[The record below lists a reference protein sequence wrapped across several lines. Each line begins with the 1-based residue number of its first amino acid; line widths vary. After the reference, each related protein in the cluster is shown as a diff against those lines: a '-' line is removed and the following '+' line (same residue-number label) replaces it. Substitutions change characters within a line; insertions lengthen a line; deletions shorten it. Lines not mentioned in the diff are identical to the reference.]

1 MKDGSAMTGG
11 CAGRDSSAVT
21 GSCAGKAGTAVTGG
35 STAADGCVQ
44 CGKALTYNE
53 IGACKKFVNR
63 GSTQFLCKA
72 CLAGKLGVT
81 VEDIDR
87 KIEQFKA
94 QGCTLF
100 V

>member
-1 MKDGSAMTGG
+1 MERRGCVMKDGCM
-11 CAGRDSSAVT
+11 
-21 GSCAGKAGTAVTGG
+21 
-35 STAADGCVQ
+35 Q

-53 IGACKKFVNR
+53 VGAYKKFVNR

-72 CLAGKLGVT
+72 CLAGKLSVT

>member
-1 MKDGSAMTGG
+1 MNLVDRFLDYVRFDTQSDELTNMTP
-11 CAGRDSSAVT
+11 
-21 GSCAGKAGTAVTGG
+21 
-35 STAADGCVQ
+35 ST
-44 CGKALTYNE
+44 KALTFNE
-53 IGACKKFVNR
+53 VGAYRKFVNR
-63 GSTQFLCKA
+63 GSESFLCKT
-72 CLAGKLGVT
+72 CLAAKLNLT

>member
-1 MKDGSAMTGG
+1 MSG
-11 CAGRDSSAVT
+11 CM
-21 GSCAGKAGTAVTGG
+21 
-35 STAADGCVQ
+35 Q
-44 CGKALTYNE
+44 CGKALTFNE
-53 IGACKKFVNR
+53 VGAYKKFVNR
-63 GSTQFLCKA
+63 GSTSFLCKA
-72 CLAGKLGVT
+72 CLAAKLNLT